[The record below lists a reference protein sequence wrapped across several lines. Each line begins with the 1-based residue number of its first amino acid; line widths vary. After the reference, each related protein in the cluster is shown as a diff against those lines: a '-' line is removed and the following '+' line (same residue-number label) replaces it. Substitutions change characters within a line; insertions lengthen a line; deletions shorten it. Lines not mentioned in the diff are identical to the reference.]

1 MQLNINGQL
10 RDFTEPMS
18 ISQLLQQL
26 DLTPE
31 RVVIELNKQ
40 ILTADAHNTALKDGD
55 ALELIQFV
63 GGG

>member
-1 MQLNINGQL
+1 MQLTINGQL
-10 RDFTEPMS
+10 RDFSETLT

-31 RVVIELNKQ
+31 RVVIELNKE
-40 ILTADAHNTALKDGD
+40 ILTVEAHTSLLKDGD
-55 ALELIQFV
+55 ALEVIQFV